1 MKSIKILFISILS
14 LILLFTS
21 SCDSRK
27 IYKVTYRDYDD
38 SVLKQEEVL
47 VNKSSTPPS
56 DPVREGYIFIGW
68 SEDISKIEKD
78 LTVYAQ
84 YVKKLIDLD
93 EAVELFLELDYFSY
107 LIDNSFLD
115 EAGITDYVGIFVAE
129 EKDYSDF
136 IIGIC
141 FKNSVF
147 TNINNDTAME
157 FLKQVVKLDKP
168 EYVDDVVY
176 VKEQQWIYVGTEEMI
191 NIFKK

>member
-14 LILLFTS
+14 FVLLLTS
-21 SCDSRK
+21 SCDSRE

-38 SVLKQEEVL
+38 SIIKQEEVL
-47 VNKSSTPPS
+47 VNKPSTPPS
-56 DPVREGYIFIGW
+56 NPVRDGYIFIGW
-68 SEDISKIEKD
+68 SEDVSKIEKD

-84 YVKKLIDLD
+84 YAKKLIGLD
-93 EAVELFLELDYFSY
+93 EAVELFLELDCFSY

-147 TNINNDTAME
+147 TNINNDKGME

-168 EYVDDVVY
+168 EYIDEVVY
-176 VKEQQWIYVGTEEMI
+176 IKEQQWIYVGTEEMI

>member
-14 LILLFTS
+14 LILLLTS

-56 DPVREGYIFIGW
+56 DPVRDGYIFIGW

>member
-14 LILLFTS
+14 FVLLFTS

-147 TNINNDTAME
+147 TNINNATAME
-157 FLKQVVKLDKP
+157 FLKQVVKMDKP

>member
-1 MKSIKILFISILS
+1 MKRIKILFISILS

-56 DPVREGYIFIGW
+56 DPVRKGYIFIGW

-168 EYVDDVVY
+168 EYIDEVVY
-176 VKEQQWIYVGTEEMI
+176 IKEQQWIYVGTEEMI

>member
-14 LILLFTS
+14 FVLLLTS

-147 TNINNDTAME
+147 TNINNETAME

-168 EYVDDVVY
+168 EYVDVVVY

>member
-157 FLKQVVKLDKP
+157 FLKQVVKIDKP

>member
-147 TNINNDTAME
+147 ANINNDTAME

-168 EYVDDVVY
+168 EYIDDVVY

>member
-1 MKSIKILFISILS
+1 MKRIKILFISILS